1 MSTSNSIKLLT
12 LVLALAAV
20 GFFTDPAVAHQ
31 KKGQTQSTAAE
42 PVTQNALNED
52 DARTLTKSMG
62 EPVPGA
68 EILVEQEPN
77 DVPIKGTPHKYI
89 TDENGE
95 FTFSFP
101 KGVEDPSSG
110 ELILT
115 ITPPRRSAATN
126 NKLSGMAA
134 QKITVKFNTTKG
146 MIDAYCTA
154 VGGPYAHAHS
164 NLNGS
169 EIGGRK
175 VPMLRFILIWNPP
188 DPIKS
193 NKGGFA
199 VSGKNMS

>member
-1 MSTSNSIKLLT
+1 MSTSNSLKLLT

-31 KKGQTQSTAAE
+31 KKGQPQSKAGE
-42 PVTQNALNED
+42 PVTQNELNEYD
-52 DARTLTKSMG
+52 VRAHVTSMG

-77 DVPIKGTPHKYI
+77 DMPIKGAPQKYV
-89 TDENGE
+89 TDQNGE

-101 KGVEDPSSG
+101 KGVAVPSSG

-115 ITPPRRSAATN
+115 ITPPRISAATK
-126 NKLSGMAA
+126 NKLSGMVA
-134 QKITVKFNTTKG
+134 QKITVKFNATKD

-154 VGGPYAHAHS
+154 AGGPYAHAHS

-188 DPIKS
+188 EPVKS